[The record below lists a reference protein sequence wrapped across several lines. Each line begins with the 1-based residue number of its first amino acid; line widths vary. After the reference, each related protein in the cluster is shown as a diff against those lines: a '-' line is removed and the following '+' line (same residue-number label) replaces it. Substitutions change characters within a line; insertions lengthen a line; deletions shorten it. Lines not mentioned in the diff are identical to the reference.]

1 MSLAEFFGF
10 VAAALGVLQA
20 LPQTLRVRRLGHGRG
35 VSLAMWLMM
44 TGSSSVWLGYGL
56 RIGSPSLIASTVA
69 TGAMNMTVVL
79 ALTAGRGGML
89 LRILPVFAAGSTV
102 TALAPGWIV
111 TPVLYAMTL
120 SRMPQVVRS
129 WKSRRDGVTGSAV
142 SLGSVATS
150 MACLLC
156 WEAYSILLASPTLI
170 GTTTVALC
178 TNIAVAWLELGNR
191 SSSRTSAAG

>member
-1 MSLAEFFGF
+1 MLLAEVFGF
-10 VAAALGVLQA
+10 VAAVLGVLQA
-20 LPQTLRVRRLGHGRG
+20 WPQTVRVRRLGHGRG

-44 TGSSSVWLGYGL
+44 SGSSSVWLGYGL
-56 RIGSPSLIASTVA
+56 RIGSPSLIVSTLA

-79 ALTAGRGGML
+79 ALRAGSRGTLPGMVLGFATGTAAIAL
-89 LRILPVFAAGSTV
+89 LPPWFAA
-102 TALAPGWIV
+102 
-111 TPVLYAMTL
+111 PVLYAFTL

-142 SLGSVATS
+142 SLGSVGMS
-150 MACLLC
+150 MACLMC
-156 WEAYSILLASPTLI
+156 WEVYSVLHASPVLI

-191 SSSRTSAAG
+191 ASARRVPAA

>member
-69 TGAMNMTVVL
+69 TGVRITQATNATTPMATDRKSVV
-79 ALTAGRGGML
+79 
-89 LRILPVFAAGSTV
+89 
-102 TALAPGWIV
+102 
-111 TPVLYAMTL
+111 
-120 SRMPQVVRS
+120 
-129 WKSRRDGVTGSAV
+129 
-142 SLGSVATS
+142 
-150 MACLLC
+150 
-156 WEAYSILLASPTLI
+156 
-170 GTTTVALC
+170 
-178 TNIAVAWLELGNR
+178 
-191 SSSRTSAAG
+191 

>member
-1 MSLAEFFGF
+1 VSLAEFFGF

-56 RIGSPSLIASTVA
+56 RIGSPSLIVSTVA

-79 ALTAGRGGML
+79 ALTAGRRGFLPGML
-89 LRILPVFAAGSTV
+89 ALFAAGSAV

>member
-1 MSLAEFFGF
+1 VLLAEVFGF
-10 VAAALGVLQA
+10 VAAVLGVLQA
-20 LPQTLRVRRLGHGRG
+20 WPQTVRVRRLGHGRG

-56 RIGSPSLIASTVA
+56 RIGSPSLVVSTLA

-79 ALTAGRGGML
+79 ALRAGSRGTLPGMVL
-89 LRILPVFAAGSTV
+89 GFAAG
-102 TALAPGWIV
+102 TAAIALMPPWFAA
-111 TPVLYAMTL
+111 PVLYAFTL
-120 SRMPQVVRS
+120 SRLPQVVRS

-142 SLGSVATS
+142 SLGSVGMS

-156 WEAYSILLASPTLI
+156 WEVYSVLHGSPTLI

-191 SSSRTSAAG
+191 ASARRVPAA

>member
-1 MSLAEFFGF
+1 VLLAEVFGF
-10 VAAALGVLQA
+10 VAAVLGVLQA
-20 LPQTLRVRRLGHGRG
+20 WPQTVRVRRLGHGRG

-56 RIGSPSLIASTVA
+56 RIGSPSLIVSTLA

-79 ALTAGRGGML
+79 ALRAGSRGTLPGMVL
-89 LRILPVFAAGSTV
+89 GFAAG
-102 TALAPGWIV
+102 TAAIALMPPWFAA
-111 TPVLYAMTL
+111 PVLYAFTL

-142 SLGSVATS
+142 SLGSVGMS

-156 WEAYSILLASPTLI
+156 WEVYSVLHASPVLI
-170 GTTTVALC
+170 GTTTAALC

-191 SSSRTSAAG
+191 ASARRVPAA

>member
-1 MSLAEFFGF
+1 MLLAEVFGF
-10 VAAALGVLQA
+10 VAAVLGVLQA
-20 LPQTLRVRRLGHGRG
+20 WPQTVRVRRLGHGRG

-56 RIGSPSLIASTVA
+56 RIASPSLIVSTLA

-79 ALTAGRGGML
+79 ALRAGSRGTLPGL
-89 LRILPVFAAGSTV
+89 LLSFAAG
-102 TALAPGWIV
+102 TAAIALMPPWFAP
-111 TPVLYAMTL
+111 PVLYAFTL

-142 SLGSVATS
+142 SLGSVGMS

-156 WEAYSILLASPTLI
+156 WEVYSVLHASPTLI

-191 SSSRTSAAG
+191 ASARRVPAA

>member
-1 MSLAEFFGF
+1 VLLAEVFGF
-10 VAAALGVLQA
+10 VAAVLGVLQA
-20 LPQTLRVRRLGHGRG
+20 WPQTVRVRRLGHGRG

-56 RIGSPSLIASTVA
+56 RIGSPSLIVSTLA
-69 TGAMNMTVVL
+69 TGVMNMTVVL
-79 ALTAGRGGML
+79 ALRLGSRCTLPGML
-89 LRILPVFAAGSTV
+89 LGFAAG
-102 TALAPGWIV
+102 TAGIALMPPWFAA
-111 TPVLYAMTL
+111 PVLYAFTL

-142 SLGSVATS
+142 SLGSVGMS

-156 WEAYSILLASPTLI
+156 WEVYSVLHGSPTLI

-191 SSSRTSAAG
+191 RARQPEAV

>member
-1 MSLAEFFGF
+1 MLLAEVFGF
-10 VAAALGVLQA
+10 VAAVLGVLQA
-20 LPQTLRVRRLGHGRG
+20 WPQTVRVRRLGHGRG

-56 RIGSPSLIASTVA
+56 RIGSPSLIVSTLA

-79 ALTAGRGGML
+79 ALRAGSRGTLPGLVLGSAAGTAAIALM
-89 LRILPVFAAGSTV
+89 PPWFAA
-102 TALAPGWIV
+102 
-111 TPVLYAMTL
+111 PVLYAFTL

-129 WKSRRDGVTGSAV
+129 WKSRRDGVTGSAI
-142 SLGSVATS
+142 SLGSVGMS

-156 WEAYSILLASPTLI
+156 WEIYSVLHGSPTLI

-191 SSSRTSAAG
+191 ASARRVPAA